1 MPVNTTFRHP
11 LFAQII
17 KYSNIRY
24 GRNISGTDCIPEKN
38 ERLVLTGCI
47 TANQYWSNLFMD
59 RLFQWFRGTFFFV
72 LPSVEPEAP
81 WQFVQ

>member
-38 ERLVLTGCI
+38 ERLVLDEI
-47 TANQYWSNLFMD
+47 VSIYKPYWICKYNGKKIFLD
-59 RLFQWFRGTFFFV
+59 
-72 LPSVEPEAP
+72 A
-81 WQFVQ
+81 